1 MRDPILRPRSIFT
14 TLRASEIAH
23 HSRPLMVAIGLT
35 TIALPGLTKAQSDI
49 PPDQLQFFEDHI
61 RPALEKYC
69 YECHSR
75 EENTS
80 RAGLLVDTRE
90 DLLLGGDSGPA
101 VVPGDLEGSVLWEAI
116 NWQHGLEMPEDEPM
130 PDPVIAHFEE
140 WILMGAPDPREVIV
154 SDFES
159 TITQSDI
166 EKAKEHW
173 AFQPPTVERGATI
186 DGIVNKKLQE
196 SGLKP
201 NAPADPY
208 TILRR
213 LNFDL
218 IGLPPMAEEI
228 EAFQAAWARG
238 SKAAIKSKAEEL
250 LMRPQYGERWGRHWM
265 DVARYAESS
274 GSRSASFPYAWRY
287 RDYVIDSFN
296 QDTPYDQFIREQIA
310 GDLLPVQ
317 SDEEWQKNLIATGFL
332 AIGLKHLDQK
342 DPRIFMSDM
351 VDEQIDT
358 MTQAVLGLTVSCARC
373 HDHKYD
379 AIPTQ
384 DYYAMAGIFH
394 STNTLYGTERVAQ
407 IHRASDLLLLPILD
421 ERIVERGGN
430 QDMDQLKRDLEAA
443 RQRMAEVGNRRDAA
457 MNGNSNAAANQ
468 ARNAVRRLEAE
479 IAGLNPDGS
488 RKTYGMGVQD
498 ADEMV
503 NAHILLGGEI
513 QRPAQQV
520 ERGFLQV
527 LGDLNFEVDEDKSGR
542 MQLAESMSSKANP
555 LTARV
560 MVNRIWMHLLGK
572 PLVATPNNF
581 GTQGLRPENQELLD
595 YLAVRFMYRGW
606 SVRRLIH
613 EIVQTDTYQRS
624 SQYHEQNYGVDPEN
638 ELFWRANPRHLD
650 AEALR
655 DSMLAVSGRIDLERP
670 LGSQIGERGE
680 GRPAGPIDDAVT
692 YRSVYLPIVRDQLVD
707 SLKIFDFP
715 DPNQTSA
722 SRQQS
727 VVPAQALYMMNSNFV
742 TSQAKDMASKLE
754 SESSSLSRQIESAFL
769 QAYGRP
775 ATDQELAASELF
787 FENFSF
793 DGRPSTPALESA
805 AAGGKGKGKGKSGK
819 GGKGTRGISTGVSNP
834 DNEALAIFCQ
844 TLMASA
850 RFRILN

>member
-1 MRDPILRPRSIFT
+1 MVKATLALTLGCLLAGTSFAQQRSTAEGI
-14 TLRASEIAH
+14 E
-23 HSRPLMVAIGLT
+23 
-35 TIALPGLTKAQSDI
+35 
-49 PPDQLQFFEDHI
+49 FFEDHI

-90 DLLLGGDSGPA
+90 DLLLGGDTGPA
-101 VVPGDLEGSVLWEAI
+101 IVPNDLEGSILWDAI
-116 NWQHGLEMPEDEPM
+116 NWQHGFEMPEDQPM
-130 PDPVIAHFEE
+130 PDSVIAHFKE
-140 WILMGAPDPREVIV
+140 WILMGAPDPREVV
-154 SDFES
+154 VADFES
-159 TITQSDI
+159 TITQTEI
-166 EKAKEHW
+166 EEAKEHW
-173 AFQPPTVERGATI
+173 AFKQPTVQRGATI
-186 DGIVNKKLQE
+186 DRIVNKKLQE
-196 SGLKP
+196 SGLRP
-201 NAPADPY
+201 NPSADPY

-218 IGLPPMAEEI
+218 IGLPPTLEEI
-228 EAFQAAWARG
+228 EEFTVSWARD
-238 SKAAIKSKAEEL
+238 SKAAIKSKAEDL
-250 LMRPQYGERWGRHWM
+250 LLRSQYGERWGRHWM

-274 GSRSASFPYAWRY
+274 GSRNASFPYAWRY

-296 QDTPYDQFIREQIA
+296 EDTPYDQFIREQIA
-310 GDLLPVQ
+310 EDLLPVR

-373 HDHKYD
+373 HDHNYD
-379 AIPTQ
+379 AIPTE

-421 ERIVERGGN
+421 EQIVERGGD
-430 QDMDQLKRDLEAA
+430 QDMDKLRRDLEAA
-443 RQRMAEVGNRRDAA
+443 RQHMAEVGTRRDAA
-457 MNGNSNAAANQ
+457 MTGGSNAPANQ

-479 IAGLNPDGS
+479 IAALNPDGS
-488 RKTYGMGVQD
+488 KKTYGMGVQE
-498 ADEMV
+498 ANEMV

-520 ERGFLQV
+520 ERGFLKV
-527 LGDLNFEVDEDKSGR
+527 LGDLNFEVEEDDSGR
-542 MQLAESMSSKANP
+542 RQLAEAMSSRDNP

-572 PLVATPNNF
+572 PLVETPNNF
-581 GTQGLRPENQELLD
+581 GVQGLPPENQELLD

-613 EIVQTDTYQRS
+613 EIVQTDVYQRS
-624 SQYHEQNYGVDPEN
+624 SRYHADNYGADPEN
-638 ELFWRANPRHLD
+638 HSLWRANPRHLD

-655 DSMLAVSGRIDLERP
+655 DAMLTISGRIDLDRP

-680 GRPAGPIDDAVT
+680 GRPGGPVDDAVT
-692 YRSVYLPIVRDQLVD
+692 HRSVYLPIVRDGVVD
-707 SLKIFDFP
+707 SLKLFDFP

-727 VVPAQALYMMNSNFV
+727 IVPAQALYMMNSDFV
-742 TSQAKDMASKLE
+742 TAQARSMAAKLE
-754 SESSSLSRQIESAFL
+754 AENRSTSGQIESAFL
-769 QAYGRP
+769 LAYGRP
-775 ATDQELAASELF
+775 ATSEELAASKQF
-787 FENFSF
+787 FQGFSL
-793 DGRPSTPALESA
+793 DGSPSSRPSGPDAT
-805 AAGGKGKGKGKSGK
+805 GGKGKGKGGKGGKSGK
-819 GGKGTRGISTGVSNP
+819 GSRGISEGVSQPEN
-834 DNEALAIFCQ
+834 DALAVFCQ